1 MTDRSKLIF
10 SPCDVLL
17 PPYAPDSEKWKS
29 WSVIACDQHTGDVS
43 YWDEVKSIALGHPS
57 TFNLILPEAYLGSE
71 EEAEQK
77 LTIGRAMKSLDAGF
91 LTRYKHALVYV
102 ERTLAGGEIRR
113 GLVGKVDLECY
124 DYSKDT
130 VSAVRPTEGT
140 VAERIP
146 PRMAVRREAVFEA
159 PHVMVFINDERD
171 RIIESL
177 SEKKD
182 QMKLLYDF
190 DLMLGGGH
198 VCGYLLGGELLE
210 EVLDRIYAL
219 EEYGRENGV
228 LIYGVGD
235 GNHSLATAKACYE
248 ELKKADG
255 AAIET
260 SKARFAAVEL
270 VSVFDESIVFEPI
283 YRIVKGIDT
292 GAFTDALEAFAKER
306 VGDGVSVGV
315 VTSDFEREIT
325 LPVGKGELTVGVLQ
339 DFIDEYVEK
348 NGGECDYIHDEDVL
362 RSLAGEKNS
371 VGLLFDGIGKDE
383 LFPYVANSGALPR
396 KTFSM
401 GDASSKRYYLEV
413 RRIKEIH

>member
-1 MTDRSKLIF
+1 MVDRSKMIF

-17 PPYAPDSEKWKS
+17 PPYAHDSDEWGS

-43 YWDEVKSIALGHPS
+43 YWDEVKKAAEGSPS

-71 EEAEQK
+71 KEAEHK
-77 LTIGRAMKSLDAGF
+77 TVIGRAMKSLDDGWLASY
-91 LTRYKHALVYV
+91 RDALVYV
-102 ERTLAGGEIRR
+102 ERTLAGGEVRR
-113 GLVGKVDLECY
+113 GLVGKVDLEHY

-130 VSAVRPTEGT
+130 SSAVRPTEGT

-159 PHVMVFINDERD
+159 PHVMVFINDESD

-177 SEKKD
+177 AARKAE
-182 QMKLLYDF
+182 MRLLYDF
-190 DLMLGGGH
+190 ELMLGGGH
-198 VCGYLLGGELLE
+198 ISGYLLSGEVLE
-210 EVLDRIYAL
+210 EVLERLYAL
-219 EEYGRENGV
+219 ESYGRENGV

-248 ELKKADG
+248 EMKEKDG
-255 AAIET
+255 AA
-260 SKARFAAVEL
+260 SAAKSRYAAVEI
-270 VSVFDESIVFEPI
+270 VSVFDDSIVFEPI

-292 GAFTDALEAFAKER
+292 ADFADALKAFAVGR
-306 VGDGVSVGV
+306 DGDGVSVGV
-315 VTSDFEREIT
+315 VCGDAESTVL

-339 DFIDEYVEK
+339 DFIDSYIEE
-348 NGGECDYIHDEDVL
+348 NGGVCDYIHDEDVL
-362 RSLAGEKNS
+362 RALALEENS

-383 LFPYVANSGALPR
+383 LFPYVAASGALPR

-413 RRIKEIH
+413 RRIKE